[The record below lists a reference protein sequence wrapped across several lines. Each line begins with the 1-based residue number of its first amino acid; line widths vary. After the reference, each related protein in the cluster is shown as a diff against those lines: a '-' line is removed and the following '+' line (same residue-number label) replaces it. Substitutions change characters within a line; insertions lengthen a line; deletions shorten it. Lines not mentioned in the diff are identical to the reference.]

1 VKKQVVVLSCLTFIL
16 VFLAPFPG
24 STGFRLI
31 SSPNYDDLQLSES
44 ISTGYHT
51 RSIPVSWTGHGLPPE
66 TGSIVQLL
74 AMEALSGYAA
84 EEKHY
89 GSSITSPRSDRQLFV
104 DSALQYS
111 SHGNQGTSRLTQ
123 YDNTLTM
130 SCREPI
136 EPFRLAQNRQA
147 YSPRL
152 LPSGTFPSCSESPG
166 IFTKAS
172 SLRWK
177 VSTRRRAL
185 EKTCSDEQPR
195 FARTRDQQ
203 LSRLPGTDPFV
214 LAAHRR
220 SDSINIQISH
230 PIQAVYPKDR
240 TRTVPDTLFGSIPDL
255 HRSHT
260 TQK

>member
-152 LPSGTFPSCSESPG
+152 LPSDGRYPPVGEHSRKPVVMNNYDLHGPEINNYPDSPG
-166 IFTKAS
+166 LTPS
-172 SLRWK
+172 SLASGGPSSFR
-177 VSTRRRAL
+177 L
-185 EKTCSDEQPR
+185 
-195 FARTRDQQ
+195 DQHTD
-203 LSRLPGTDPFV
+203 LSSYPGSISQ
-214 LAAHRR
+214 R
-220 SDSINIQISH
+220 SDTNGPGHSLRQH
-230 PIQAVYPKDR
+230 P
-240 TRTVPDTLFGSIPDL
+240 
-255 HRSHT
+255 
-260 TQK
+260 